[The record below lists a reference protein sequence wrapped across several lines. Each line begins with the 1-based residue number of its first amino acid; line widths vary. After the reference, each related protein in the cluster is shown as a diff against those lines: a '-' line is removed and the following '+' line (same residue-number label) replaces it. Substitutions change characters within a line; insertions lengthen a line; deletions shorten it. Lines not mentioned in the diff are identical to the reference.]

1 MEQRK
6 DNPNYHKKPT
16 NTELRR
22 RLDIVESLLIDC
34 ASVPEIMRYFAE
46 KENLKLARRTIEQY
60 VHIVEKR
67 IQKAAEPLRELEIRK
82 AVRRFERCFARA
94 ISGTKKNVAAAI
106 AAQKALND
114 LLGLNPP
121 KNNEEE
127 QSMEQLAAL
136 IAVQYRQMEEATL
149 GPSSIRDEIL
159 MLLERLQESGE
170 DVTGLVGEI
179 AQRIGPA
186 SGPRLIA

>member
-67 IQKAAEPLRELEIRK
+67 IQRAAEPLRELEIRK

-121 KNNEEE
+121 KDADDA

-136 IAVQYRQMEEATL
+136 IAVQYRQMDEATL
-149 GPSSIRDEIL
+149 GPASIRDEIF
-159 MLLERLQESGE
+159 MLLDRLKESGE
-170 DVTGLVGEI
+170 DVTGLAGEI
-179 AQRIGPA
+179 VQRIG
-186 SGPRLIA
+186 SRNGPSLTA

>member
-22 RLDIVESLLIDC
+22 RLDVVESLLIDC
-34 ASVPEIMRYFAE
+34 ASIPEIMRYFAE

-60 VHIVEKR
+60 VHVVEKR
-67 IQKAAEPLRELEIRK
+67 IQKAAEPKRELEIRK

-114 LLGLNPP
+114 LLGLNPS
-121 KNNEEE
+121 KDGEEE
-127 QSMEQLAAL
+127 HSMEEYAAA
-136 IAVQYRQMEEATL
+136 IASQYRAMEFATL
-149 GPSSIRDEIL
+149 GPSSIHDEIL
-159 MLLERLQESGE
+159 GLFAQLEASGE
-170 DVTGLVGEI
+170 DVTGLVRVL
-179 AQRIGPA
+179 AKRIGPA
-186 SGPRLIA
+186 SGHDLTA